1 MKSKE
6 KKIVNVLSPSVEEA
20 LAGSYSFTLVSLDA
34 SNMISVNSNTG
45 SFFFFF
51 KLNAWSQSRF
61 FGISLC

>member
-45 SFFFFF
+45 SFFFF
-51 KLNAWSQSRF
+51 LN
-61 FGISLC
+61 